1 MNKTRIFYKQL
12 FYVVAIIFL
21 SLSGEAVAQPYDD
34 LSAFELKGPVK
45 TIRQNGKTYHFD
57 EHGQLL
63 AQDGIDSI
71 RHENGRLSYFCL
83 DVFNPG
89 LFFFLFASTDHYT
102 YSFSYNSDG
111 HLQKKESSHNG
122 KISSVEDFTWEDG
135 RVNKIN
141 GSISIFP
148 YHLLEYL
155 YDTHGNWIK
164 RLDYKKGIEE
174 DRYYTD
180 SREITYWDE
189 TPCQEYRNIDSYIS
203 QYLTYEKQKDY
214 NSALQAV
221 RKAAEYGDRD
231 AQFITGMFYYDSPK
245 GIQRSEDRA
254 KFWFEQAASQGHIS
268 AHYFLAVMTYSKNVP
283 YAYEHSLIAAEA
295 GDADAQLLLAN
306 IYDEGYEPPS
316 YIWGE
321 KAIPVDKKEA
331 FKWFLKSAQG
341 GCANAMLEV
350 SGRYADGEGVEANA
364 NAAAYWERCY
374 NETIQALEEE
384 SK

>member
-45 TIRQNGKTYHFD
+45 TLSQYKKTYHFD
-57 EHGQLL
+57 ERGQLL

-71 RHENGRLSYFCL
+71 RHENGRLSYFCE
-83 DVFNPG
+83 DGIIPG
-89 LFFFLFASTDHYT
+89 VFFLSPSEPYHNT
-102 YSFSYNSDG
+102 YSFLYTLDG
-111 HLQKKESSHNG
+111 QLQKKVSSYNG
-122 KISSVEDFTWEDG
+122 KISRVEDFAWEEG
-135 RVNKIN
+135 RVKRIYNGIKFNDKI
-141 GSISIFP
+141 
-148 YHLLEYL
+148 EYL
-155 YDTHGNWIK
+155 YDSHGNWTQ
-164 RLDYKKGIEE
+164 RLEKVANLYGD
-174 DRYYTD
+174 DDTYTE
-180 SREITYWDE
+180 SREITYWDD

-221 RKAAEYGDRD
+221 RKAAEYGDSE
-231 AQFITGMFYYDSPK
+231 AQFTTGMFYYDSPK

-254 KFWFEQAASQGHIS
+254 KFWFEQAASQGHIR
-268 AHYFLAVMTYSKNVP
+268 AHYFLAVMYYPKNVP
-283 YAYEHSLIAAEA
+283 DAYKHTLIAAEA
-295 GDADAQLLLAN
+295 GDADAQLLLAI

-316 YIWGE
+316 YMGE